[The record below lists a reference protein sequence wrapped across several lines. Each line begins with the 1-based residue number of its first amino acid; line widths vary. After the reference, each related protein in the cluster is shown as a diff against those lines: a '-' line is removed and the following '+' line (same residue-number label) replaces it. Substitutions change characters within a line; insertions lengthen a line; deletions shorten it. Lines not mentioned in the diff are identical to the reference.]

1 MIKSRAVLPT
11 AEQVEDRKAKR
22 QNRCDKHEL
31 RARYASATHEKLVGE
46 DLQLSTCCPAA
57 SLHFCMM
64 APHPDASLPQQGQS
78 SFAYVLDG
86 KAIFAH
92 HDVPWRRRTEAVD
105 AQHASAIDDVAMPTL
120 RSTCFDGKSRM
131 D

>member
-1 MIKSRAVLPT
+1 MIKSRAVLPNCRT
-11 AEQVEDRKAKR
+11 GRGPKGKAA
-22 QNRCDKHEL
+22 NRCDKHEL

-64 APHPDASLPQQGQS
+64 APNPDASLPQQGQS

-105 AQHASAIDDVAMPTL
+105 AQHASVIADVAMPTL